1 MNNPPSN
8 PDSTDVAFTLTI
20 RALKSDVPVYVRLRR
35 ILKSLLR
42 TYDFRCEYYTATP
55 TPIQLG
61 HCGPNAKPTLS
72 HTTPPATNG
81 TLEDEKCSSVP
92 ATRKETVPNE

>member
-1 MNNPPSN
+1 MQ
-8 PDSTDVAFTLTI
+8 FTLTI

-42 TYDFRCEYYTATP
+42 AYDFQCTYYTMT
-55 TPIQLG
+55 
-61 HCGPNAKPTLS
+61 PTLS
-72 HTTPPATNG
+72 HTTPPTPNG

-92 ATRKETVPNE
+92 TTRKEGAE